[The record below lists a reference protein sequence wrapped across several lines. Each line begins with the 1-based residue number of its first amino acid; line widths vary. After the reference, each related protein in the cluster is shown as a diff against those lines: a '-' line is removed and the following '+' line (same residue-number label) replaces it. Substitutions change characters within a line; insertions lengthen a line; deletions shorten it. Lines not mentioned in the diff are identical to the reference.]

1 MDNVTVYENK
11 FQDIHLRGDEI
22 YPRLSE
28 ELGTSL
34 LKSTDIIPL
43 LDLFLSALFFV

>member
-1 MDNVTVYENK
+1 MDNVTVCENK

-28 ELGTSL
+28 ELGTPL